1 METKK
6 ERRNRLA
13 RDRYTHNES
22 TKQRYQIKAR
32 AAIPER
38 NEKRKEKTLKKRKE
52 SWKVAFG
59 RKVYDIN
66 ALILESYEHEKTMLL
81 KMEAKELFWKSEE
94 GQSAYKS
101 YLGRRY
107 RNSMSAD
114 ERKRYKEAHLVR
126 YKRRMLKKNSNY
138 FNEIKREK
146 KGSPIILQRQRLR
159 THFANSFKRYR
170 KTKVDTLS
178 KMIGCTWGFF
188 TSWIESK
195 FTKKMK
201 WENYGSYWHIDH
213 IEPLAAF
220 DVYNNEHM
228 LRAWHYTNLRPL
240 SAKENRIK
248 TAKIITHQ
256 PELIMTIH

>member
-178 KMIGCTWGFF
+178 KMIGCTWAFF

-201 WENYGSYWHIDH
+201 WDNYGHYWHIDH

-248 TAKIITHQ
+248 RAKIITHQ